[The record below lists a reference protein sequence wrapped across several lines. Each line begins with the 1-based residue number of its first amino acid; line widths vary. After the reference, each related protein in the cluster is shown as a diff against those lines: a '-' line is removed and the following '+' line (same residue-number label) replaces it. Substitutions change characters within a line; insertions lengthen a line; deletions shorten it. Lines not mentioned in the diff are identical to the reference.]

1 MFYFESDT
9 SIIQAERPIGDFY
22 LEKVDG
28 SDWTRITMV
37 SFDILISNRK
47 QSLIIW
53 ISYISILFWKEQ
65 GIHSIE
71 IHYHIIIKDIIY
83 QILHLVFF
91 LKIIVQK
98 FIKTFNNLKQI
109 LANYLKIN
117 SLFTC
122 TPYISQLGLPRS
134 HTYIHK

>member
-109 LANYLKIN
+109 LANYFEN
-117 SLFTC
+117 
-122 TPYISQLGLPRS
+122 
-134 HTYIHK
+134 